1 MFVRQKQNKSGV
13 ISVQVISKARGAYK
27 VAKTIGSSAD
37 FLKVKQ
43 LVAEAEL
50 WIKKHTGSQ
59 HLDFEN
65 KDVLL
70 EELLGSITQIKV
82 SGSALLLGKIF
93 DEIGFNAIKDELFK
107 KLVLARIC
115 YPVSKLKTVDYL
127 RRYEDYS
134 TSEDLIYLY
143 LDKLHSTHISVPY
156 RTLVT
161 GIPCMF

>member
-37 FLKVKQ
+37 FLKVKL

-50 WIKKHTGSQ
+50 WIKKHTGCQ

-82 SGSALLLGKIF
+82 SGTALLLGKIF
-93 DEIGFNAIKDELFK
+93 DEIGFSAIKDELFK

-143 LDKLHSTHISVPY
+143 LDKLYSTHKRPY